1 MALETPWIGLVVA
14 ALAVVAIVV
23 GVLRAGRRGPGGAD
37 SAQTVLAAE
46 RVRALPSVARVVR
59 RRVVAFAGLVLLAA
73 CTLGAAAVVAS
84 RPMAEQIVEPETRN
98 RDVMLCLDVSGSM
111 TDVDSEVVALFDS
124 LAEDFAGERIGLTI
138 FNGSPVRIFPLTDDY
153 AFVRDQLASMRDSFE
168 GYDTVPEHWIGTL
181 NGDGASL
188 VGDGLAA
195 CVLGF
200 DNPDTERSRS
210 IILATDNEVNGAES
224 VSLDDAAGYAR
235 SLDVRVFTIDPADS
249 ESAAGAALRAASERT
264 GGGYFGLHDATTV
277 ETVVAEVQAQD
288 ATALQGEATIVRVDA
303 PGPWPA
309 VVAAFGLAFVVVAWR
324 VRA

>member
-1 MALETPWIGLVVA
+1 MALEFPGLGIAVV

-23 GVLRAGRRGPGGAD
+23 GVLRAARRGGSAD
-37 SAQTVLAAE
+37 SAQTVVAAE

-59 RRVVAFAGLVLLAA
+59 RRVVAFGGLVALAVCA
-73 CTLGAAAVVAS
+73 VGAAAVVAA
-84 RPMAEQIVEPETRN
+84 RPMAEQIVQPETRN

-111 TDVDSEVVALFDS
+111 TDVDAEVVALFDR
-124 LAEDFAGERIGLTI
+124 LAEDFEGERIGLTI
-138 FNGSPVRIFPLTDDY
+138 FNGSPVRVFPLTDDY
-153 AFVRDQLASMRDSFE
+153 VFVRAQLENMQDSFE
-168 GYDTVPEHWIGTL
+168 SYDAVPEHWIGTL
-181 NGDGASL
+181 NGNGASL

-200 DNPDTERSRS
+200 DSPDLDRSRS

-224 VSLDDAAGYAR
+224 VSLEDAASYAG

-249 ESAAGAALRAASERT
+249 ESATSLALRDASERT
-264 GGGYFGLHDATTV
+264 GGGYYGLHDATTV
-277 ETVVAEVQAQD
+277 ESVVAEVQAQD
-288 ATALQGEATIVRVDA
+288 ATLLQGEATIVRVDA
-303 PGPWPA
+303 PGPWLA